1 MLLPIYLI
9 AIDSIM
15 FDEGL
20 WKLCM
25 KFIYTSI
32 GIESHLRSLK
42 IENTVPLYAAENS
55 WNLEFDVC
63 KVHWKILVWRAI
75 QYF

>member
-1 MLLPIYLI
+1 
-9 AIDSIM
+9 
-15 FDEGL
+15 
-20 WKLCM
+20 M
-25 KFIYTSI
+25 KFIYTSV

-63 KVHWKILVWRAI
+63 RIRWKILVWRAI